1 MNAVKNK
8 NTAEKRKLLTE
19 LETRKQREFELLYRL
34 EHEKMKNEAQSAY
47 KNVMEKLMAEERLQE
62 LE

>member
-1 MNAVKNK
+1 MNAVNNKNK
-8 NTAEKRKLLTE
+8 AEKRRLLTE

-34 EHEKMKNEAQSAY
+34 EHEKMKNEKTSAF

>member
-1 MNAVKNK
+1 MNAVNNKNK
-8 NTAEKRKLLTE
+8 AEKRRLLTE

-34 EHEKMKNEAQSAY
+34 EHEKMKNEKISAF